1 MSDTVAAQSPNA
13 SASRALV
20 VLTPEPVRAA
30 ERPAAGFVTQL
41 IACNRRIGIYR
52 TARRTEPAAAAS
64 LYRGP
69 AAANLAGFQRVI

>member
-1 MSDTVAAQSPNA
+1 MSDTVAAQHLS
-13 SASRALV
+13 SSRALV
-20 VLTPEPVRAA
+20 VITPEPVRAA

-52 TARRTEPAAAAS
+52 NARRAEPAIAAS

-69 AAANLAGFQRVI
+69 ASANLAGFQRLI